1 MSDNW
6 YRDKR
11 LGGLWRF
18 ATAISILNILGHTW
32 LGFEQAWAHP
42 LVGLAAAYAME
53 LGIETADA
61 LLNRRPPRYL
71 GGGLRNF
78 AEFLLSAHIT
88 GLAVSML
95 LYANQ
100 RFWVIAF
107 AAAAAIASKAIFRVP
122 VMPAPSA
129 VPVTRHFLNPSNF
142 GIALTLVLFPWVGIA
157 PPYHFTENAGTFFH
171 WALPLLIFASGSLL
185 NTKFTERIP
194 LIAAWMLGFA
204 AQAFLRSAAQGLPI
218 PAAPLPMT
226 GLAFILFSFYMVTDP
241 ATTPSISHSRRR
253 GSQPAAQVAFGL
265 SVAAAYCSLMLLHIV
280 FGLFFALVMVTMLR
294 GLWLFAL
301 NRVAAPG
308 VEGRFA
314 PVAVLVERRR

>member
-1 MSDNW
+1 MRDPQDNW
-6 YRDKR
+6 YRNKR

-18 ATAISILNILGHTW
+18 AIAISILNILGHIW

-42 LVGLAAAYAME
+42 LVGLTAAYGME
-53 LGIETADA
+53 LGIETVDA
-61 LLNRRPPRYL
+61 LVNRRPLRYL
-71 GGGLRNF
+71 GGGLGNF

-107 AAAAAIASKAIFRVP
+107 AAAAAIASKAIFRVSA
-122 VMPAPSA
+122 MPAPEA
-129 VPVTRHFLNPSNF
+129 APATRHFLNPSNF
-142 GIALTLVLFPWVGIA
+142 GISLTLVLFPWVGIA

-185 NTKFTERIP
+185 NTKFTERVP
-194 LIAAWMLGFA
+194 LISAWMLGFA
-204 AQAFLRSAAQGLPI
+204 VQAILRSLAQGLPVT
-218 PAAPLPMT
+218 AALLPMS

-241 ATTPSISHSRRR
+241 ATTPSR
-253 GSQPAAQVAFGL
+253 PAAQVIFGL

-280 FGLFFALVMVTMLR
+280 FGLFFALVIVTTAR
-294 GLWLFAL
+294 GLWLFGL
-301 NRVAAPG
+301 NRVAALG
-308 VEGRFA
+308 VERHLS
-314 PVAVLVERRR
+314 PVAAFAERQR